1 MAKERSQALQQSIL
15 ALDNWISQVENTLGS
30 EQPQR
35 EESTPLNQKL
45 DSLKVSI
52 KGYIEEDWKK
62 NNAEI
67 LSK

>member
-35 EESTPLNQKL
+35 EESSPLNQKL
-45 DSLKVSI
+45 DGLKVSI

>member
-35 EESTPLNQKL
+35 EESSPLNQKL

-52 KGYIEEDWKK
+52 KGYIEEDWK